1 MMSKRKISIILCV
14 ITLLSPILYAN
25 AKGDYSQ
32 KDYDNILIVVEG
44 FLNSYENVNLN
55 KSSTAMDFEQ
65 FYLDFSLQNKLG
77 QDNNLMPL
85 VSSNIEFVKLLL
97 LRRDIISNNSDS
109 DLTEHN
115 KKLSFKYLDYK
126 ISDIYATLKV
136 EVTKTWT
143 YSFSPN
149 IESAA
154 IDTYTINLI
163 YNNDSWDIISVVGLA
178 DGFQDITL
186 DKLKDSITQ
195 EERIVYLELFT
206 KEFKQLNN
214 ERKNEITHTPLLTS
228 SYDSLLSTNYALEYA
243 INQILMNILIIPL

>member
-1 MMSKRKISIILCV
+1 
-14 ITLLSPILYAN
+14 
-25 AKGDYSQ
+25 
-32 KDYDNILIVVEG
+32 
-44 FLNSYENVNLN
+44 
-55 KSSTAMDFEQ
+55 
-65 FYLDFSLQNKLG
+65 
-77 QDNNLMPL
+77 MPL

-214 ERKNEITHTPLLTS
+214 ERKNEVTHTPLLTS